1 MDSNF
6 EFLFG
11 RSHVLVSL
19 KLQMLFSTVDAPTSH
34 GFLKVKALLSLLMP
48 METYMCMK
56 ETRIALAILH
66 SLSSTTNLSFLLHMH
81 GPTRHTRTSW
91 RTRFHVWKKRM
102 KGSRSR
108 RFWMLAVHA

>member
-56 ETRIALAILH
+56 E
-66 SLSSTTNLSFLLHMH
+66 
-81 GPTRHTRTSW
+81 HTRTSW